1 MPGRVP
7 GRESVA
13 ALSERLARLFPA
25 AAGLHD
31 ELRTKIEQTLKKGL
45 SELDIMTRE
54 EFDSQSQALQR
65 AQQRLA
71 LLETRVTELE
81 EKISQGDVEGDGKK

>member
-7 GRESVA
+7 GRESVS
-13 ALSERLARLFPA
+13 ALAERLARLFPA
-25 AAGLHD
+25 ATGLHD

-54 EFDSQSQALQR
+54 EFDSQSEALQR

-71 LLETRVTELE
+71 LLETRLQALE
-81 EKISQGDVEGDGKK
+81 QKIGQGDVAEDGNK